1 MKKLILCVLA
11 TIAIYAILYG
21 LFAFVHM
28 DFNPNEWR
36 IDTRVFY
43 CFFATAVSVFANMGI
58 ILYDEKK
65 S

>member
-1 MKKLILCVLA
+1 MKKLILCVLT

-36 IDTRVFY
+36 MDTRVFY
-43 CFFATAVSVFANMGI
+43 CFFATAVSAFANLGI
-58 ILYDEKK
+58 ILHDEKK